1 VQQFIVAIL
10 NLTNSKSRNKNAK
23 TEFLHS
29 KSKKL
34 LILGLDH
41 LYNRLYFASY
51 ELMNKNSL
59 VCLGLVIL
67 LLISACGKDE
77 LKAPEF
83 PQEVPDQVMENTTIT
98 FTEEGVKSAVIYAQH
113 LAVYEKLD
121 LKKAKGVRVDFYD
134 QEGNHTSVLIADSG
148 LIQEKRQNLEAL
160 GNVVVTTEEGIQ
172 LETQSLR
179 WDPQKRKIVSDDFVK
194 ITKKKDVITGY
205 GLEADEE
212 LKHFVIKKS
221 VKGKITE
228 IPEEDLK
235 DSL

>member
-1 VQQFIVAIL
+1 
-10 NLTNSKSRNKNAK
+10 
-23 TEFLHS
+23 
-29 KSKKL
+29 
-34 LILGLDH
+34 
-41 LYNRLYFASY
+41 
-51 ELMNKNSL
+51 
-59 VCLGLVIL
+59 
-67 LLISACGKDE
+67 
-77 LKAPEF
+77 
-83 PQEVPDQVMENTTIT
+83 MENTTIT
-98 FTEEGVKSAVIYAQH
+98 FTEEGVKSAAIYAQH

-160 GNVVVTTEEGIQ
+160 GNVVVTTEEGIT
-172 LETQSLR
+172 LETVSLR